1 MMLQKLK
8 QSLHLLAPASILSQ
22 TEFGKLTGKFSLK
35 ALDVGARGGFDTLLT
50 PIADIVEFIGFEPDE
65 AEVKRLEA
73 DRLSKGPW
81 LRVRYL
87 PVALGNTADSRLLYL
102 TQSPGCSSLLPSNPD
117 MYTRYGREELFTVV
131 GTTEVATVM
140 LDDAARKYS
149 FQEAS
154 YLKIDIQG
162 AELEVL
168 NTGKKLL
175 ASSIV
180 AIRAEVEFQQIY
192 KDQPLFR
199 DIDTFLAG
207 QGFHLVDFHQ
217 PVTWPLQTSG
227 ASLKSP
233 FVIGRDCLGELI
245 HTDALYFR
253 DLDAFSDSDENAI
266 LVCIKAAMLALAY
279 GRLSYAA
286 VLFSKKRVKEYL
298 TTAYGVDVE
307 KAMADARLM
316 IIKHNKRNRLLSV
329 VRLMLGR

>member
-22 TEFGKLTGKFSLK
+22 TEFGKLRGKFQLT

-50 PIADIVEFIGFEPDE
+50 PIADIVDFIGFEPDKV
-65 AEVKRLEA
+65 EVKRLEDA
-73 DRLSKGPW
+73 SLSKEPW
-81 LRVRYL
+81 ASIRYL
-87 PVALGNTADSRLLYL
+87 PLALGNKSDSRLLYV
-102 TQSPGCSSLLPSNPD
+102 TQSPGCSSLLQPSVD
-117 MYTRYGREELFTVV
+117 MYSRYGREELFTVI
-131 GTTEVATVM
+131 GTTVVATVP
-140 LDDAARKYS
+140 LDDAAREYS
-149 FQEAS
+149 FQDAS

-168 NTGKKLL
+168 KTGHKLL
-175 ASSIV
+175 SDSIV
-180 AIRAEVEFQQIY
+180 AIRSEVEFQQIY

-199 DIDTFLAG
+199 DIDNFLSE

-253 DLDAFSDSDENAI
+253 NLDAFSDSDENAI

-286 VLFSKKRVKEYL
+286 VLFSKKRVAL
-298 TTAYGVDVE
+298 RA
-307 KAMADARLM
+307 
-316 IIKHNKRNRLLSV
+316 I
-329 VRLMLGR
+329 